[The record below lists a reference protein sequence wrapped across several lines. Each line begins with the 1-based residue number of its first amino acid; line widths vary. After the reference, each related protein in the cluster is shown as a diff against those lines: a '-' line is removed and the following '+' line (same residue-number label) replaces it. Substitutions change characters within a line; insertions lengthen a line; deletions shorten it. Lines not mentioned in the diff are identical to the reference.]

1 MQISR
6 NGTKGVSWTTYLHT
20 EEVVRMQLFAEVD
33 EQGFPPDEDNDD
45 DKDDDEAKK
54 IRG

>member
-1 MQISR
+1 M
-6 NGTKGVSWTTYLHT
+6 NWTTHLHT
-20 EEVVRMQLFAEVD
+20 EEVVRMKLFAEVD

-45 DKDDDEAKK
+45 DKDNDEALNT